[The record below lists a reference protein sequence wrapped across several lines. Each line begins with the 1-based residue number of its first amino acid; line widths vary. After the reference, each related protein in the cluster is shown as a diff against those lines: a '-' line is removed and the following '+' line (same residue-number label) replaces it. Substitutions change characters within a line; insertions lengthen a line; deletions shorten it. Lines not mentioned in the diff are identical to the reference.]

1 MKQEEKI
8 EKEGKTDPVAEIL
21 ELSREDSLLD
31 GSIEDWNKGYATL
44 CIHSAL
50 NDLER
55 AAEAL
60 GKGNEKNKQLIVKG
74 VIAILEPIMEELIDK
89 SIYNTLTKL
98 SRRKKE
104 KWQKIKNLFTK
115 SI

>member
-8 EKEGKTDPVAEIL
+8 EKEEKTDPVAEIL
-21 ELSREDSLLD
+21 ELSKEDSLLE
-31 GSIEDWNKGYATL
+31 GSIEDWNKGCATL
-44 CIHSAL
+44 YIHTAM

-60 GKGNEKNKQLIVKG
+60 GKGNEKTKELIVRG

-98 SRRKKE
+98 SRRKK
-104 KWQKIKNLFTK
+104 KWKKIKNLFTK

>member
-1 MKQEEKI
+1 MEKEENL
-8 EKEGKTDPVAEIL
+8 EKEGKTNPVAEIL
-21 ELSREDSLLD
+21 ELSREHTLLD
-31 GSIEDWNKGYATL
+31 GSIEDWNKGF
-44 CIHSAL
+44 CMHSAL

-60 GKGNEKNKQLIVKG
+60 GKGNEENKQLIVKG
-74 VIAILEPIMEELIDK
+74 VIVILEPIMEELIDK

-98 SRRKKE
+98 SRRKK

>member
-1 MKQEEKI
+1 MEKEENL

-21 ELSREDSLLD
+21 ELSKEDSLLE
-31 GSIEDWNKGYATL
+31 GSIEDWNKGCATL
-44 CIHSAL
+44 YIHTAM

-74 VIAILEPIMEELIDK
+74 VIAILEPIIEDLIDK
-89 SIYNTLTKL
+89 SIYSTLAKL
-98 SRRKKE
+98 SRRKK
-104 KWQKIKNLFTK
+104 KWRKIKNLFTK

>member
-1 MKQEEKI
+1 MEKEENL

-21 ELSREDSLLD
+21 ELSKEDSLLE
-31 GSIEDWNKGYATL
+31 GSIEDWNKGCATL
-44 CIHSAL
+44 YIHTAM

-74 VIAILEPIMEELIDK
+74 VIAILEPIMEELIDE
-89 SIYNTLTKL
+89 SIYSTLTKL

-115 SI
+115 NI